1 MKGYKIGFSEIDDGK
16 DLRFALIKLDIPEGY
31 PGLTIIPKTLPEPED
46 CYQAAL
52 TAGLLFRSY
61 SNLPTRGL
69 EYRSNV
75 ARVLG
80 IHKIEMHHELA
91 YNYYG
96 GIGYAYT
103 FSASDKIMDHAFS
116 IYDNSFCY
124 HPGEIIFPDKFD
136 DTEYIRCTNGIH
148 FFGSQNDA
156 FNYIHSNWV
165 WYRFNEYKDHMLV
178 RRSKI

>member
-1 MKGYKIGFSEIDDGK
+1 MKGYKIGFSEVADGK

-31 PGLTIIPKTLPEPED
+31 PGLTIIP
-46 CYQAAL
+46 
-52 TAGLLFRSY
+52 SY
-61 SNLPTRGL
+61 SNLPIRGL

-75 ARVLG
+75 ARVLS
-80 IHKIEMHHELA
+80 INKIEMRPEVTYHY
-91 YNYYG
+91 YNG
-96 GIGYAYT
+96 GGVVYS
-103 FSASDKIMDHAFS
+103 FLASDEIMDHAFS